1 MKRVILYVKK
11 LLAFILFLF
20 FAFIAFDWIV
30 LKGSSI
36 LLGWNHEGVFFQE
49 VWSFMRNIFTWTD
62 GYLRAILRILAIGV
76 MLCLYF
82 CLFRPVFIIFGAIFC
97 LEIWKNRYIVC
108 VCKMYR
114 GVGIIISHFLLE
126 IRYILVK

>member
-62 GYLRAILRILAIGV
+62 GSLRAILRILAIGV
-76 MLCLYF
+76 MGF
-82 CLFRPVFIIFGAIFC
+82 VPIF
-97 LEIWKNRYIVC
+97 LS
-108 VCKMYR
+108 
-114 GVGIIISHFLLE
+114 ISACFYYLWCDFLL
-126 IRYILVK
+126 RDMKK